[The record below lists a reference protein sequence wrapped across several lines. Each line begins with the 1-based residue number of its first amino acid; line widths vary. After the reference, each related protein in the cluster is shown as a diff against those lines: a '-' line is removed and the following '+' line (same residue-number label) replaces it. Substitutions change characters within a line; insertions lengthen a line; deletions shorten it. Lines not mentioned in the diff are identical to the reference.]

1 MDMNNIPDRY
11 PNLTIEELEIIG
23 YFTRGQK
30 YSFSSKNLKLE
41 FSETSIR
48 LSDRQGKLL
57 GISKQINEWQRKVL
71 VSNSSNSTAKII
83 EVLTEGGFIAKE
95 KSSHPDFAEYHFYK
109 VPDGYKLNY
118 TKILQLWKVWWNN
131 KCDSLSLLQRQTLRE
146 GDDMGTER
154 LHQRLNSQ
162 KPIFA
167 PLIFSKGSWHQ
178 IQDLQPQQEHFLLQM
193 VKGDSI
199 ICAEDLVVWV
209 DKSQSPSITTPSQST
224 PENISTQSIPLTPS
238 KSSKSSMPTPTQVLQ
253 LPIVPIPPLQ
263 MPEEDN
269 FDLNTQ
275 HDEDRD
281 LEVYLSTFNTEDTED
296 VDRIE
301 GIYNIDELLGGTM
314 PKSDLLPPSQKSK
327 STMRL
332 EVKVIDTPD
341 DNLPISEP
349 PIGMQPN
356 SAPIVPPPP
365 PKSPK
370 FIPNSKASNPTP
382 VPPSSKVP
390 VPEPSLPNLSIESSP
405 MLSSSEQKIL
415 LKVKAFEALSK
426 YVRQGDCVTHTET
439 IKNTQGEVINRKT
452 IEIQRGCPSWAI
464 DLIQSL

>member
-1 MDMNNIPDRY
+1 LAGETLLMDMNNIPGRY

-23 YFTRGQK
+23 YFARGQK

-48 LSDRQGKLL
+48 LIDRQGKLL
-57 GISKQINEWQRKVL
+57 GISKQANEWQRKVL
-71 VSNSSNSTAKII
+71 VSNRSNYTAKIV
-83 EVLTEGGFIAKE
+83 EVLSERGFIAKQ
-95 KSSHPDFAEYHFYK
+95 KSSHPDFTEYHFYK

-131 KCDSLSLLQRQTLRE
+131 KCDRHR
-146 GDDMGTER
+146 
-154 LHQRLNSQ
+154 Q
-162 KPIFA
+162 KPIFD
-167 PLIFSKGSWHQ
+167 PLIFTKGSWHQ

-193 VKGDSI
+193 VNGDPI

-209 DKSQSPSITTPSQST
+209 DRLETPSINLSPQST
-224 PENISTQSIPLTPS
+224 PENISAQSIPLTPS
-238 KSSKSSMPTPTQVLQ
+238 KLSKSNMPTPTQVLQ
-253 LPIVPIPPLQ
+253 LPTVPISPLQ
-263 MPEEDN
+263 MPEKDN

-301 GIYNIDELLGGTM
+301 GIYNIGELLGDMM
-314 PKSDLLPPSQKSK
+314 PKSDLLPPPLEKYK

-341 DNLPISEP
+341 NNLPVSES
-349 PIGMQPN
+349 PIGMPPN

-370 FIPNSKASNPTP
+370 FIPNNKASNPTP
-382 VPPSSKVP
+382 VTPSAKVT
-390 VPEPSLPNLSIESSP
+390 VPAPSVPNSSIESPS
-405 MLSSSEQKIL
+405 MLPTSDQKRS
-415 LKVKAFEALSK
+415 LKVKAFETLSK
-426 YVRQGDCVTHTET
+426 YLKEGDCITYTET

-452 IEIQRGCPSWAI
+452 TEIQRGCPSWAI